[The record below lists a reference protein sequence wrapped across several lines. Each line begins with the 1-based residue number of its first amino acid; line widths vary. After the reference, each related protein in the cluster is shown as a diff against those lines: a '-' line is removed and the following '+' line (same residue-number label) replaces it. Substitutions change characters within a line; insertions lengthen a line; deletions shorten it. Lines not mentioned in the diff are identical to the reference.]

1 MFDLKGKVAL
11 VTGAAKGIGRDVA
24 DTLEGHGATVVASD
38 IDPSPDGS
46 ARGAMLRHDVTS
58 EADWDAVLGDIK
70 AREGRLDIL
79 VNNAG
84 IILNKPFLDT
94 SLDEL
99 RRVLRIN
106 VESVWIGMQ
115 KAAPLMT
122 GGSGSIVNLSS
133 IYGQLAG
140 PMHAAYS
147 ASKGAVRLMTKGVAV
162 EFARSG
168 SGIRVNSVH
177 PGPVET
183 ALGLSG
189 LEPAVAAGR
198 FPDMEAAKAFVASGF
213 PMGRWANTGD
223 VAGAV
228 LFLASDASRFMT
240 GTELVVDGGYSLL

>member
-1 MFDLKGKVAL
+1 MMNLEGKVAL
-11 VTGAAKGIGRDVA
+11 VTGAARGIGRDVA
-24 DTLEGHGATVVASD
+24 DTLARNGATIIGTD
-38 IDPSPDGS
+38 LDPPAGDDKIY
-46 ARGAMLRHDVTS
+46 RHDVTS
-58 EADWDAVLGDIK
+58 ESDWDDVLADIG
-70 AREGRLDIL
+70 AREGGLDIL

-84 IILNKPFLDT
+84 VILNKPFLDT
-94 SLDEL
+94 GLDDL
-99 RRVLRIN
+99 RRILRIN

-115 KAAPLMT
+115 KAAPLMA
-122 GGSGSIVNLSS
+122 GRGASIVNLSS

-168 SGIRVNSVH
+168 SGIRVNSIH

-198 FPDMEAAKAFVASGF
+198 FPDMEAAKTFVATSF

>member
-1 MFDLKGKVAL
+1 MLNLENRVAL
-11 VTGAAKGIGRDVA
+11 VTGAAKGIGRDIA
-24 DTLEGHGATVVASD
+24 DTLERNGATVIASD
-38 IDPSPDGS
+38 IEPSPYGS

-58 EADWDAVLGDIK
+58 EDDWDAVLADIK

-94 SLDEL
+94 SLEEL

-122 GGSGSIVNLSS
+122 GGNGSIINLSS

-147 ASKGAVRLMTKGVAV
+147 ASKGAVRLITKGVAV

-198 FPDMEAAKAFVASGF
+198 FPDMEAAKAFVATGF

>member
-1 MFDLKGKVAL
+1 MMNLEGKVAL
-11 VTGAAKGIGRDVA
+11 VTGAAKGIGRDAA
-24 DTLEGHGATVVASD
+24 DTLERAGATVVVSD
-38 IDPSPDGS
+38 IDPSADGS

-58 EADWDAVLGDIK
+58 EEEWDTVLGDIA

-84 IILNKPFLDT
+84 VILNKPFLET
-94 SLDEL
+94 GIDEL
-99 RRVLRIN
+99 RQVMRIN

-115 KAAPLMT
+115 KAAPLMK

-133 IYGQLAG
+133 IFGQLAG

-198 FPDMEAAKAFVASGF
+198 FPDMEAAKAFVATGF

-228 LFLASDASRFMT
+228 LFLSSDASRFMT